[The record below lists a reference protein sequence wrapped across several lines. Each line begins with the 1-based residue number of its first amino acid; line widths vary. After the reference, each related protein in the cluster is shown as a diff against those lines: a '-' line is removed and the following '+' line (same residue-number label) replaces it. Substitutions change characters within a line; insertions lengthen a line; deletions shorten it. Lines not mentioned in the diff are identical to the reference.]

1 MGRLIRGISK
11 NARFF
16 VADTTDVIQ
25 EALDIHKYDEYSM
38 KIFGKFCTLA
48 SLMGATLKG
57 EDKLTIRT
65 DTDGYIKNIVVT
77 ENFDGLGKGTMRII
91 KDMGLK
97 EPYVAI
103 SNIDYSNLPNDISEF
118 FYNSEQ
124 IPTVISLAVECT
136 NDGKILCAGAFMV
149 QLLPNADEDFITKL
163 ERKGNSER
171 FQKGI
176 MTLGK
181 EELKH
186 IFEEEKEIE
195 AQCQFCGKKYKFTEK
210 DFDDVLKK

>member
-1 MGRLIRGISK
+1 
-11 NARFF
+11 
-16 VADTTDVIQ
+16 
-25 EALDIHKYDEYSM
+25 
-38 KIFGKFCTLA
+38 
-48 SLMGATLKG
+48 
-57 EDKLTIRT
+57 
-65 DTDGYIKNIVVT
+65 
-77 ENFDGLGKGTMRII
+77 MRII

-103 SNIDYSNLPNDISEF
+103 SDIDYSNLPNDISAF

-163 ERKGNSER
+163 ERKAEAIRPMNELMKGGMSLERIINLLYDDMDTEDDSLVEEYEILEEKEIKYSCDCSAER

-181 EELKH
+181 DELKH

>member
-16 VADTTDVIQ
+16 VADTTDVVQ

-38 KIFGKFCTLA
+38 KTFGKFCTLA

-77 ENFDGLGKGTMRII
+77 SDANGNIKGYLVNTTDENFDGLGKGTMRII

-103 SNIDYSNLPNDISEF
+103 SDIDYSNLPNDISAF

-163 ERKGNSER
+163 ERKVEAIRPMNELM
-171 FQKGI
+171 KGG
-176 MTLGK
+176 MSL
-181 EELKH
+181 
-186 IFEEEKEIE
+186 
-195 AQCQFCGKKYKFTEK
+195 
-210 DFDDVLKK
+210 

>member
-1 MGRLIRGISK
+1 MGKLIRGISK

-16 VADTTDVIQ
+16 VADTTDVVQ
-25 EALDIHKYDEYSM
+25 EALDIDKYDEYSM

-77 ENFDGLGKGTMRII
+77 SDANENIKGYLVNTTDENFDGLGKGTMRII

-103 SNIDYSNLPNDISEF
+103 RDVYKRQTLNENQLEFIKSSINGIVQNYSNIKDTIKKNTKNWAYERLKDLIN
-118 FYNSEQ
+118 Y
-124 IPTVISLAVECT
+124 
-136 NDGKILCAGAFMV
+136 DG
-149 QLLPNADEDFITKL
+149 
-163 ERKGNSER
+163 
-171 FQKGI
+171 
-176 MTLGK
+176 GK
-181 EELKH
+181 R
-186 IFEEEKEIE
+186 
-195 AQCQFCGKKYKFTEK
+195 
-210 DFDDVLKK
+210 